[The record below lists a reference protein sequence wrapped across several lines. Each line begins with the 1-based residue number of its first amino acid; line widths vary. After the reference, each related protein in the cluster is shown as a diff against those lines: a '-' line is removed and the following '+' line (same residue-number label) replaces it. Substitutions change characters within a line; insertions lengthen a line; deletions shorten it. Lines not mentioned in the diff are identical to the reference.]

1 MARPED
7 EDAPWTRQLLV
18 GIGAL
23 VAVALVIGVVVGV
36 VALGAVHVS
45 GLSSAK
51 SEATEPPRLVMP
63 TGDPTTTPQTFPDPA
78 KPSGASS
85 AAPTTPSSSPRHKHR
100 SNVKTISLQAFPDH
114 VSPGQRISFSGV
126 YPRGEGRRLQV
137 QRFEGGGWQDFPATT
152 SVSGGLFNTYI
163 FTARTGSTRFRV
175 VDTATGKASNPVRV
189 RIG

>member
-7 EDAPWTRQLLV
+7 EDTPWTRQLLV

-23 VAVALVIGVVVGV
+23 VAVALVIGVVVGA

-45 GLSSAK
+45 GLTSAK
-51 SEATEPPRLVMP
+51 SDATEPPRLVMP

-85 AAPTTPSSSPRHKHR
+85 RAPTKPSSSRGHKHR
-100 SNVKTISLQAFPDH
+100 SKAKAISLQAFPDH
-114 VSPGQRISFSGV
+114 VSAGQRINFSGV
-126 YPRGEGRRLQV
+126 YAGGEGRRLQV
-137 QRFEGGGWQDFPATT
+137 QRFESGWQDFPATT
-152 SVSGGLFNTYI
+152 SVSGGLFNTYV
-163 FTARTGSTRFRV
+163 FTARTGMTRFRV
-175 VDTATGKASNPVRV
+175 VDTTTGKASNPVRV